1 MKTNHD
7 APAFPCMPIQDNLG
21 RLVAPIPGMTKYE
34 YVVLKIY
41 SGLVLSDTDDMY
53 SCMNHAMNIAD
64 VYFEKINKKNDES
77 TDTPIIKI

>member
-34 YVVLKIY
+34 FIVLKIY
-41 SGLVLSDTDDMY
+41 CGLVINDIDDHYTNMK
-53 SCMNHAMNIAD
+53 CAMNAAD
-64 VYFEKINKKNDES
+64 IYFEKINKKDDDS
-77 TDTPIIKI
+77 TATIIEL